1 MDAKLDGKRI
11 AERPKVRWLDDV
23 QADLK
28 IIRIKRWRRKVQDP
42 SGWMVVITGVEVKV
56 RGP

>member
-1 MDAKLDGKRI
+1 LDAKLDGKRI
-11 AERPKVRWLDDV
+11 AERPKIRWLDDV

-28 IIRIKRWRRKVQDP
+28 IIGIKRWRRKVQDR
-42 SGWMVVITGVEVKV
+42 SEWMVVIMGVEAKV